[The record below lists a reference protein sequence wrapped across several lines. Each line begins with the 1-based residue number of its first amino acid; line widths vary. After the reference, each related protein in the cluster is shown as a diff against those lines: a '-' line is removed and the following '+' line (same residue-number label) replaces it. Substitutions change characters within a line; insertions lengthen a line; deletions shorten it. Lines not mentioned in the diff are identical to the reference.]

1 MSGARIK
8 GPAGALNTR
17 VDGAEGAP
25 WIVLSHS
32 LGADLSMW
40 DAQMPFLSAQFR
52 VLRYDTR
59 GHGASD
65 APAGPYVFDDLV
77 ADMVAVM
84 DAHGVARADV
94 LGLSLGGMTGLGL
107 ALSHP
112 ERLNRLICADARADA
127 PEAFRQNFTAR
138 MDKVRAGGMAAV
150 VEGTLESWFTPDWRA
165 ANPDL
170 ADTVRRMILAT
181 DADGYLACCAAL
193 QGLDYLKDLGRIA
206 APVLYLGGAQDMGAA
221 PEVMRAMAAA
231 TPGARY
237 RMIEGA
243 AHVSNINQPAAFND
257 ALAAFLGL
265 PQT

>member
-1 MSGARIK
+1 MSDARIE

-17 VDGAEGAP
+17 VDGPEGAP

-32 LGADLSMW
+32 LGADLRMW
-40 DAQMPFLSAQFR
+40 EAQMPLLSAQFR

-65 APAGPYVFDDLV
+65 APSGPYSFDDLV
-77 ADMVAVM
+77 ADMVAAM

-127 PEAFRQNFTAR
+127 PEPFRQNFATR

-150 VEGTLESWFTPDWRA
+150 AESTLDSWFTADWRA
-165 ANPDL
+165 AHPDR
-170 ADTVRRMILAT
+170 AEAVRQMILGT
-181 DADGYLACCAAL
+181 DPGGYIACCAAL
-193 QGLDYLKDLGRIA
+193 QGLDYRKDLDRIA

-221 PEVMRAMAAA
+221 PEMMRAMAAA

-237 RMIEGA
+237 RMIDAA
-243 AHVSNINQPAAFND
+243 AHVSNINQPAAFNA
-257 ALAAFLGL
+257 ALAAFLGV